1 VKQLFH
7 IKAQQSHEPAENVL
21 SLRIGQK
28 HFSFAITDKSG
39 RELRSLA
46 YYSNDEMNAE
56 ALGSVYSKHPELNHS
71 FHEVLLCYDYP
82 DSVLVPEGYH
92 PGDSAILL
100 STVYGSHTRASIIT
114 EAVDEQKLHNVYAVP
129 ADVREWVTRLFPGCR
144 YQHHYT
150 MAIKMIPADSADHL
164 LIDFTPAEFSFIVL
178 KENKILIAQTLSY
191 TSPEDILYYL
201 LKTCNQFSLSRDEV
215 QLFISGMIEKESQL
229 YRELYLYFMNVSF
242 REPSWNLSAGEE
254 NKEYPSHFFT
264 SLNDLAQC
272 AS

>member
-1 VKQLFH
+1 MKQLFH
-7 IKAQQSHEPAENVL
+7 IKAQQTQDATENVL

-56 ALGSVYSKHPELNHS
+56 TLCSVYSKHPELNHS

>member
-1 VKQLFH
+1 MKQLFH
-7 IKAQQSHEPAENVL
+7 IKGTQSHNAAEDVL

-39 RELRSLA
+39 RELRSLG
-46 YYSNDEMNAE
+46 YYSNEDINAE
-56 ALGSVYSKHPELNHS
+56 TLGSVYAKHPELYHS
-71 FHEVLLCYDYP
+71 FHAVQLCYDYP
-82 DSVLVPEGYH
+82 DSLLVPEGYQ
-92 PGDSAILL
+92 PEDSGILL
-100 STVYGSHTRASIIT
+100 STVYGSHSRTSIIT
-114 EAVDEQKLHNVYAVP
+114 EAVDERKLHNVYAVP
-129 ADVREWVTRLFPGCR
+129 ADVREWVTKLFPACS

-150 MAIKMIPADSADHL
+150 MAIKMMPDDSADHL

-191 TSPEDILYYL
+191 TTPEDILYYL

-215 QLFISGMIEKESQL
+215 QLYISGMIEKESQL

-242 REPSWNLSAGEE
+242 RDPSWTFSPGDE
-254 NKEYPSHFFT
+254 NREYPAHFFT
-264 SLNDLAQC
+264 TLNDLAQC